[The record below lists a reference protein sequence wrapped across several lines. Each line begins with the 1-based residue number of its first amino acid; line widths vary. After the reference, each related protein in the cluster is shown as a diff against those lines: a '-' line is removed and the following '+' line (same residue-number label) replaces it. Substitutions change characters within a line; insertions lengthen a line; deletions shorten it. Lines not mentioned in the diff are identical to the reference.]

1 MLCRIHFRIGDT
13 ALAEDPTTPP
23 EAAPET
29 TYDLT
34 LKGAGV
40 TIERKVPQS
49 IALTIIATVM
59 GGGQLARPAQPR
71 LVPGGGAGAGAASTG
86 LTPGEYLSA
95 VEAKRNPDKI
105 LAFGAFLMDEMGRET
120 FTRDE
125 VRAMFQS
132 AAEPVPANFHRDFTW
147 AVSNRWLGQQVGA
160 PGAYYVTSTGRT
172 ALGNKFSTDVKA
184 TTKLARRR
192 RRKGTAA
199 ATAAPNDK

>member
-1 MLCRIHFRIGDT
+1 MLCRAHFHVGDT
-13 ALAEDPTTPP
+13 TLADEQAARP

-29 TYDLT
+29 TYELT
-34 LKGAGV
+34 LRGPGV
-40 TIERKVPQS
+40 TIERKVPES
-49 IALTIIATVM
+49 IALTIIGTVM
-59 GGGQLARPAQPR
+59 GGGQFVRPAQPWS
-71 LVPGGGAGAGAASTG
+71 PPGAGMPTGTAATG
-86 LTPGEYLSA
+86 LTAGEYLSS

-192 RRKGTAA
+192 RRKTTTAA
-199 ATAAPNDK
+199 ATEADDK